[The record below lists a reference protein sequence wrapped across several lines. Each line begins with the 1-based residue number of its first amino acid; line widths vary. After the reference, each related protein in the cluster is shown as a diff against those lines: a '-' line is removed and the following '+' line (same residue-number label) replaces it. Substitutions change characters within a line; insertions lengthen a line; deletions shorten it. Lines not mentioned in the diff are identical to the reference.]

1 MILLSVGRAPA
12 SAWWAQRTGKGEK
25 KKGGRSAGSA
35 RGSGKTSVPVR
46 DHGGK
51 KPRQVLYRGSKRA
64 PPPALEPNPERA
76 DAMLAKEKKKGTSA
90 SFFLIGPSAVC
101 FFFFLLALFF
111 SDRSQDS
118 ICSLPLTSL
127 MYVPL
132 QCTHPSVC
140 GGISAYPGW
149 ESEMR
154 DLRRDAWFM
163 GRV

>member
-76 DAMLAKEKKKGTSA
+76 DAMLAKEKKKRDERVLFSDWSISG
-90 SFFLIGPSAVC
+90 L
-101 FFFFLLALFF
+101 FFFFFARPFF
-111 SDRSQDS
+111 FPIAAKIRFAA
-118 ICSLPLTSL
+118 C
-127 MYVPL
+127 
-132 QCTHPSVC
+132 H
-140 GGISAYPGW
+140 
-149 ESEMR
+149 
-154 DLRRDAWFM
+154 
-163 GRV
+163 